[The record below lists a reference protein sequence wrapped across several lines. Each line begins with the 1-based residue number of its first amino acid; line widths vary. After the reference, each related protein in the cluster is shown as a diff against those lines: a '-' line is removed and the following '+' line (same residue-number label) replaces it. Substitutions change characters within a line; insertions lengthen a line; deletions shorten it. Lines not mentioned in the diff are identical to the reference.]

1 MKKIVTLA
9 LSALALSLN
18 SSAADWQ
25 LYADG
30 AWSSDLAY
38 YYWWQAGTDDKTA
51 NPSGDGMV
59 FSLKSA
65 DGSGNASC
73 GWMPAD
79 GGAYKTGMLA
89 DATLEFDWYVEDF
102 ADNTFFTIR
111 LTPPDP
117 SNYDVTPTAD
127 QKGKWN
133 HASFKVSELMP
144 AVADAWKGG
153 ANGYVFSTI
162 LSNGTANSTLYI
174 KDVKYTGVNESW
186 TPPTVVL
193 PEAAPTPEPA
203 QEDVISFL
211 GGKYQNVPFNIGGWG
226 QSTQVENVQLGDIKQ
241 PAEHLTFFNYLGWEF
256 AEQDASA
263 MKFLHI
269 DLYSETLKEFK
280 VTPICKE
287 GTQEYVYTV
296 DADVPTGKW
305 NSYDIPLS
313 VYTEQG
319 LNMAHCFQIKFE
331 GTPSGNCAAYMTNVY
346 FWNGN
351 TQSGIETVE
360 TAGEG
365 EAIYYNLQGVRV
377 ANPEAGLFVRVKD
390 GKAEKVLVK

>member
-1 MKKIVTLA
+1 MKKIFTVA

-18 SSAADWQ
+18 SLAADWQ
-25 LYADG
+25 LYSDG
-30 AWSSDLAY
+30 AWSTDLAY
-38 YYWWQAGTDDKTA
+38 YYWWQAGTDDKAA
-51 NPSGDGMV
+51 NPAGDGVV

-65 DGSGNASC
+65 DGSGAASC

-117 SNYDVTPTAD
+117 SDYNVTPTAD

-133 HASFKVSELMP
+133 HASFKVSEQFP
-144 AVADAWKGG
+144 AVAEAWTGG

-162 LSNGTANSTLYI
+162 ITNGSAASTLYLRN
-174 KDVKYTGVNESW
+174 VKYTGVNEQW

-193 PEAAPTPEPA
+193 PDPAPTPEPA
-203 QEDVISFL
+203 QADVISFL
-211 GGKYQNVPFNIGGWG
+211 SGKYQNKAFYIGGWG
-226 QSTQVENVQLGDIKQ
+226 QSTQVENVTLGEEKQ

-256 AEQDASA
+256 DEFDASA
-263 MKFLHI
+263 MKYLHI
-269 DLYSETLKEFK
+269 DLYSETIKEFK
-280 VTPICKE
+280 VTPICRE
-287 GTQEYVYTV
+287 GTQEYPYTV

-313 VYTEQG
+313 VYTAQG

-331 GTPSGNCAAYMTNVY
+331 GTPTGNCAGYMTNVY

-351 TQSGIETVE
+351 TQSGVEAIESADDT
-360 TAGEG
+360 

-377 ANPEAGLFVRVKD
+377 ANPESGIFVRVKG
-390 GKAEKVLVK
+390 GKAEKVAVK